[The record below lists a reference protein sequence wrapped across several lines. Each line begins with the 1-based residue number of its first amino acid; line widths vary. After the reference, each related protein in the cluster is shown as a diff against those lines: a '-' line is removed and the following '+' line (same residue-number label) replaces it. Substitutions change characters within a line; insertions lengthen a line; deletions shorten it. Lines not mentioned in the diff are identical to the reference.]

1 MNADRAVHRDYERTL
16 LRIARVLPSDRVGQ
30 LVDFARF
37 LEAQL
42 LGDELIQGV
51 DLAEIASENA
61 EWDALMA
68 TDEAQTLLDT
78 LADEALAEHRA
89 GKTRSMAFDQGRI
102 VPG

>member
-61 EWDALMA
+61 EWDAVMA

-78 LADEALAEHRA
+78 LADEALAKHRA